1 MSIKA
6 VLAVVLALMLG
17 ALGYKFLVAEAPPAP
32 ESPLLVMVTQMRTR
46 ALIEHERN
54 VTVWYRTC
62 PEVTGVNPEVMVIW
76 PAKLSYELDLA
87 ATQLELVG
95 DVLKVTAP
103 ALRAD
108 EPSVPTELAQY
119 VANSSIWT
127 LPSEQELV
135 LAEMQKATPLARHL
149 TGYFLAHDQK
159 LEEQFRTELEEFL
172 RGMAA
177 VLKVPVSRVDIS
189 IEKSNAQVP
198 ARPSLQLCPGSNAL
212 ANGLAFA
219 RTQADGTTIGVYP
232 KP

>member
-17 ALGYKFLVAEAPPAP
+17 ALGYKFLVAEAPAAP

-46 ALIEHERN
+46 ALIEHERH